1 MKKSLITAVVILLA
15 FENVSMASEYTSSI
29 KNQTELSTFS
39 KSPFHLAISRGD
51 IDTVRKF
58 IKYGV
63 DVNKMSKD
71 MTPLM
76 VAAHYNE
83 AEILKILLKNGAKPF
98 EKNERGYTALNY
110 AEFSNAKDAITILK
124 YMK

>member
-83 AEILKILLKNGAKPF
+83 PEIIKILLESGARAF

-110 AEFSNAKDAITILK
+110 AEFSNAKDAIAILK
-124 YMK
+124 YIK

>member
-1 MKKSLITAVVILLA
+1 MKKSLITAVAILLA

-29 KNQTELSTFS
+29 KNQTELSIFS

>member
-51 IDTVRKF
+51 INTVRKF